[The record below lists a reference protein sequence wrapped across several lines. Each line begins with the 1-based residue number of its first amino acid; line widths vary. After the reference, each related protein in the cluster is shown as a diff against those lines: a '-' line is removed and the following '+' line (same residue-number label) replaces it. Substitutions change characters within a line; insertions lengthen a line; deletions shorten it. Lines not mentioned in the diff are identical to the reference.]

1 MPHRLTPPR
10 PQGPLRALGA
20 FVTAVLLALV
30 ASAALLLPDATV
42 QSVDSMS
49 GVLEGLGR
57 TLDKELAG
65 Y

>member
-1 MPHRLTPPR
+1 M
-10 PQGPLRALGA
+10 
-20 FVTAVLLALV
+20 TAVLLALV
-30 ASAALLLPDATV
+30 ASAALLLPDTTV

-57 TLDKELAG
+57 TLDTELAG